1 MRCEVCDSV
10 TLREPVRGM
19 MAISRVKMRPVDSQF
34 QLPLAS
40 RELRGSGPGGSV
52 DRWAVCQENIRH
64 YRQVAVLGIYLS
76 LASHRGTTNHHNTQL
91 LISYLSK
98 IFHHQAVRPSSGG
111 REIFIEVT

>member
-19 MAISRVKMRPVDSQF
+19 MAISRVKMRPVRS
-34 QLPLAS
+34 
-40 RELRGSGPGGSV
+40 LRGSGPGGSV

-64 YRQVAVLGIYLS
+64 YRQVVVLGIYLS

-98 IFHHQAVRPSSGG
+98 IFHHQAVRPSSGAL
-111 REIFIEVT
+111 EIFIEVT